1 MDSLEKLIPTI
12 NKLQDVLSIINTP
25 NELSLPQIV
34 VVGPQSSGKSSVLE
48 SLVGRDFLPRGSGIV
63 TRRPLILKLINIT
76 EKLEWG
82 EFSHKPDT
90 KFKDFKLILAEIE
103 NATRQV
109 AGSLNGISN
118 EPINLTIFSHKVVD
132 ITLVDL
138 PGLTKVA
145 VGDQPGNIEYLIRE
159 MIMEFI
165 TKPETI
171 ILAVSSANMDLAN
184 SDSLKIAREVD
195 PEGHRTLGVITKI
208 DLMDKGTNALDML
221 NGTLYKLKLGYVGVV
236 CRSQHDINMKKPI
249 DRQFADE
256 KNFFRTHPAYAAISD
271 RLGVPYLAN
280 RLNTLL
286 IKHIKE
292 TLPSFKENLA
302 RMLKSCREELST
314 YGEGLDGDYH
324 KMSGL
329 ILDIIEQFATGF
341 KENIEGSTTSLMESS
356 LGARIKDILFKQF
369 KENIAAIN
377 MFENFGDELIST
389 AIKNTLGIRSS
400 LFIPEQAFEML
411 TKKLILKL
419 HDPSINCLFQ
429 VLEELKK
436 SLQLIR
442 IKEFE
447 IYPNLANEVIL
458 IIDRML
464 NNLAK
469 PAQDMIESLIKV
481 ESVYINIEHPDF
493 IGGNKVMVED
503 IEKENV
509 SSENLGFF
517 IDKDRQY
524 TNFHEPVTVPGPEDP
539 LKETEKKNVAIIKKL
554 IESYFDIVK
563 KNIRDAVP
571 KCIMTFLVYKG
582 KSGVH
587 TELVS
592 NLYKE
597 SKIYELLAEPEDV
610 QEKRKKCKELLRA
623 LERAN
628 SIINEIRNIS

>member
-1 MDSLEKLIPTI
+1 
-12 NKLQDVLSIINTP
+12 
-25 NELSLPQIV
+25 
-34 VVGPQSSGKSSVLE
+34 
-48 SLVGRDFLPRGSGIV
+48 
-63 TRRPLILKLINIT
+63 
-76 EKLEWG
+76 
-82 EFSHKPDT
+82 
-90 KFKDFKLILAEIE
+90 
-103 NATRQV
+103 
-109 AGSLNGISN
+109 
-118 EPINLTIFSHKVVD
+118 
-132 ITLVDL
+132 
-138 PGLTKVA
+138 
-145 VGDQPGNIEYLIRE
+145 
-159 MIMEFI
+159 MEFI